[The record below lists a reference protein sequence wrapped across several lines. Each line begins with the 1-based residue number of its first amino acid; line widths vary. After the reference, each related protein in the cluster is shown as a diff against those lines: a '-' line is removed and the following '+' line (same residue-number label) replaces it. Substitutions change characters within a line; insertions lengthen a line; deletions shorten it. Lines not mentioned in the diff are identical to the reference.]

1 MKAGR
6 WVNTFAS
13 SVSPLVV
20 TDEKVTGE
28 EGRAQGEEEVRELG
42 DPDTDEEDVPEEF
55 EGEVAERVGLE
66 KEGKFESLEVQ
77 EASSLHLK
85 TP

>member
-1 MKAGR
+1 
-6 WVNTFAS
+6 
-13 SVSPLVV
+13 LVV

-28 EGRAQGEEEVRELG
+28 EGGAQVEDGVREIG

-66 KEGKFESLEVQ
+66 KEGNL
-77 EASSLHLK
+77 
-85 TP
+85 

>member
-28 EGRAQGEEEVRELG
+28 EGGAQEEEDIPELW
-42 DPDTDEEDVPEEF
+42 DPDTDEEDIPVELK
-55 EGEVAERVGLE
+55 GEVAERVGLE
-66 KEGKFESLEVQ
+66 KEGKFGTNMYYFPYL
-77 EASSLHLK
+77 
-85 TP
+85 